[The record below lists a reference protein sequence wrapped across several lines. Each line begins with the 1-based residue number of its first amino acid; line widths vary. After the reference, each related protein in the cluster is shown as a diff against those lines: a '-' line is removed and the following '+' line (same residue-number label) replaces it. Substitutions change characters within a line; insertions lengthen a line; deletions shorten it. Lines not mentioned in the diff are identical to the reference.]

1 MRSFLTVLST
11 NKRTVKLAQ
20 NSTQLGLLPISDAY
34 LCFRQSCQ
42 VLMWNIVQRNFGRK
56 EFSLT
61 ERPSKARRFPKHVQK
76 TSRLIFV
83 LYWSNYLACVERE
96 KLTVQLEENKVD
108 SPRRCMNFRC
118 LNSKHLV
125 RAAVFK
131 IMISKELNLLDLF
144 TKTNPR
150 WTSVESLFF
159 FLFFFYFRLILFFF
173 FFFFH
178 LNLFRCIFTV
188 WKGCLLHSSLTLMET
203 EGIPP
208 GYCQNCHTY
217 NKLLSKNN
225 LVTF

>member
-42 VLMWNIVQRNFGRK
+42 VLMRNIVQRNFGRK

-61 ERPSKARRFPKHVQK
+61 ERPSKARRPPKHVQK

-131 IMISKELNLLDLF
+131 VMISKELNLLDLF

-159 FLFFFYFRLILFFF
+159 FLFFF
-173 FFFFH
+173 
-178 LNLFRCIFTV
+178 FTSV
-188 WKGCLLHSSLTLMET
+188 
-203 EGIPP
+203 
-208 GYCQNCHTY
+208 
-217 NKLLSKNN
+217 
-225 LVTF
+225 